1 MMIPTFAPLI
11 ETSLLPTCRLRCRKT
26 GGCAQLAQARE
37 RDFHFYLM
45 QVMILSSTVGVPIM
59 DRVVH
64 SVDTE
69 ALMEEIARLRG
80 DVARLEA
87 RCEEL
92 DRLACHDALVPIANR
107 RGLVRQLE
115 MLIARQARHT
125 APAALLFVDVD
136 GLKWLN
142 DTFGHAAGDAALIH
156 LAELMLGS
164 VRQTDL
170 VARLGGDEFAILL
183 DHADEAAATR
193 DRRAAGRRRRR
204 QRFHPPWPPVAAERR
219 DRLYPDRAGDTAE
232 AVLDRADQEMY
243 RDKAA
248 A

>member
-1 MMIPTFAPLI
+1 M
-11 ETSLLPTCRLRCRKT
+11 
-26 GGCAQLAQARE
+26 E
-37 RDFHFYLM
+37 RIVY
-45 QVMILSSTVGVPIM
+45 
-59 DRVVH
+59 
-64 SVDTE
+64 SVDTD

-92 DRLACHDALVPIANR
+92 DREAHFDALVPVANR
-107 RGLVRQLE
+107 RGLVRQLD
-115 MLIARQARHT
+115 MLIARHERHNL
-125 APAALLFVDVD
+125 PAALLFVDVD
-136 GLKWLN
+136 GLKTLN
-142 DTFGHAAGDAALIH
+142 DSFGHSAGDAALIY
-156 LAELMLGS
+156 LAELMVGH

-183 DHADEAAATR
+183 DQSDEASAMDTANR
-193 DRRAAGRRRRR
+193 LVNA
-204 QRFHPPWPPVAAERR
+204 VADSDFIHHGQPLPLSVAIGITAIEK
-219 DRLYPDRAGDTAE
+219 GDTAE

>member
-1 MMIPTFAPLI
+1 
-11 ETSLLPTCRLRCRKT
+11 
-26 GGCAQLAQARE
+26 
-37 RDFHFYLM
+37 
-45 QVMILSSTVGVPIM
+45 M
-59 DRVVH
+59 DRVVY

-80 DVARLEA
+80 QVARLES

-92 DRLACHDALVPIANR
+92 DREAHRDALAPVANR
-107 RGLVRQLE
+107 RGLVRQLD
-115 MLIARQARHT
+115 MLIARRDRYNT
-125 APAALLFVDVD
+125 PAALLFVDVD
-136 GLKWLN
+136 GLKSLN
-142 DTFGHAAGDAALIH
+142 DSFGHAAGDAALIY
-156 LAELMLGS
+156 LAELMVGA

-183 DHADEAAATR
+183 DHADETSAMEIADRLVNAAA
-193 DRRAAGRRRRR
+193 DSDFIYHG
-204 QRFHPPWPPVAAERR
+204 QPLPLSVAVGITAIEQ
-219 DRLYPDRAGDTAE
+219 GDTAE